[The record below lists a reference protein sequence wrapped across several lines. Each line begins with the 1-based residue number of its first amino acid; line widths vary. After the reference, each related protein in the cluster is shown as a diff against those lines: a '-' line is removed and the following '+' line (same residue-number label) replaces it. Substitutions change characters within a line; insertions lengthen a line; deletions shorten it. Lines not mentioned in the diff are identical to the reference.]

1 MALTVSATDTE
12 VQKPVNVIYQQML
25 LENARPL
32 APYFVGT
39 TPGQIQQNGG
49 SATIKWRRYNTSAD
63 HASGIAPTTSALSE
77 LTGEASY
84 MQGRSSSTVHFSDV
98 TAAVSKYG
106 QFYIL
111 NEEVDVFLPN
121 GTMAGIT
128 RTLAIS
134 AGRSLNQLQRNVA
147 EDNLTIVQAGGA
159 ASDGANSSKITLAA
173 IASVVNTLAR
183 NSAMPF
189 APMATG
195 SQNIGT
201 VPLLQ
206 AFWGINHPD
215 VAYDVTQLGSS
226 FTSVEKYAGQ
236 VQTLPGEYG
245 AVSVGGYA
253 VRFVQTPDA
262 SIDVDSGATVGS
274 SGLRANSENVD
285 LYTTVI
291 YGQDCLG
298 SVGLGT
304 SFADGIYRAGDDVAP
319 IQMIAKGRGSGGTSD
334 PFDEI
339 STLAWKSWHAGAEL
353 NSNWGRAIRSGA
365 TSL

>member
-63 HASGIAPTTSALSE
+63 HASGIAPTTTALSE

-84 MQGRSSSTVHFSDV
+84 MQGRSASTVHFSDV
-98 TAAVSKYG
+98 TATVSKYG

-147 EDNLTIVQAGGA
+147 EDNVTLVFAGGA
-159 ASDGANSSKITLAA
+159 ASDGAVSSKITAA
-173 IASVVNTLAR
+173 TINSVVNTLSR

-189 APMATG
+189 AAMATG
-195 SQNIGT
+195 SVNIGT
-201 VPLLQ
+201 TPLLPS
-206 AFWGINHPD
+206 FWGITHPD
-215 VAYDVTQLGSS
+215 VAYDIAQLSG
-226 FTSVEKYAGQ
+226 FKSVETYAGQ
-236 VQTLPGEYG
+236 VQTLPGEFG
-245 AVSVGGYA
+245 AFGTAGFV

-262 SIDVDSGATVGS
+262 SIDVDSGAAVGS
-274 SGLRANSENVD
+274 TGLRSNSANID

-291 YGQDCLG
+291 YGRDAFG

-304 SFADGIYRAGDDVAP
+304 SYGDGIYRAGDDVAP
-319 IQMIAKGRGSGGTSD
+319 VQMIAKGRGTGGTSD

-339 STLAWKSWHAGAEL
+339 STIAWKAWHSGAEL
-353 NSNWGRAIRSGA
+353 NDRWARGIRSGA
-365 TSL
+365 TDL